1 VSSEVKH
8 KSKVSEAII
17 LYIRVSAF
25 PRVRTVA
32 GNVCAEKTCEGIS
45 FGICTLC
52 KSIQDFYQKKYLAK
66 WKHKFVHTQPLVSDS
81 SLYSSVMWYDVSES
95 SEDKLK
101 SGTRMTSPPC
111 SVTKQRHRIP
121 CREHLLIYN
130 LKF

>member
-45 FGICTLC
+45 FGICTVKDVPLQKHSRLLQEEISC
-52 KSIQDFYQKKYLAK
+52 KMETQI
-66 WKHKFVHTQPLVSDS
+66 VHTQPLVPLGS
-81 SLYSSVMWYDVSES
+81 SLYSSVMWD
-95 SEDKLK
+95 DM
-101 SGTRMTSPPC
+101 SG
-111 SVTKQRHRIP
+111 KAQRT
-121 CREHLLIYN
+121 N
-130 LKF
+130 